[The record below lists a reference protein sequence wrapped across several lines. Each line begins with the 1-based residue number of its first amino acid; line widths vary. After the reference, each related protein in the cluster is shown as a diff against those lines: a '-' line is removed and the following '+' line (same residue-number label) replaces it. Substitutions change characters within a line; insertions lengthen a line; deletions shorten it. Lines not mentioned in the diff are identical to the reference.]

1 MEERC
6 FSLDPLDIVL
16 GTISDTSDPGVLYVD
31 VNHEFQKHQ
40 RQY

>member
-16 GTISDTSDPGVLYVD
+16 GTISDTSDSRRVVRD
-31 VNHEFQKHQ
+31 VNHDFKTS